1 MAEQLGSRLISS
13 EPVSWGNSAS
23 TYRIDL
29 ADGRAVA
36 ARRSIGPDALAMTER
51 LAAVMAM
58 AAAVRLPIPTAV
70 VVATDPSV
78 WLVSPWIAGET
89 GAAWL
94 GTPSRTITLA
104 GRMGSLAR
112 HLRGLDRHLM
122 GSGGG
127 SLMVDDDPAGL
138 TTALQELA
146 GSISAAT
153 RMSIGEAIERSRTD
167 SSMAPIFVHGDFA
180 PINVVMG
187 PDGDIR
193 ALLDLEHA
201 ALGAPLADAA
211 WWGWVVRHHHP
222 EAWSTAWP
230 AFCAA
235 ADIDLERDRD
245 TIHALVMRQ
254 LLARA
259 AAAGMPDVRYRW
271 LHRLEVAGRW
281 ER

>member
-1 MAEQLGSRLISS
+1 MGSSLISS
-13 EPVSWGNSAS
+13 EPVSWGDSAS

-29 ADGRAVA
+29 ADGRAIA

-58 AAAVRLPIPTAV
+58 AAAGRLPIPTAD
-70 VVATDPSV
+70 VVATVHSV
-78 WLVSPWIAGET
+78 WLVSPWIEGET

-112 HLRGLDRHLM
+112 HLRGLDPHQV

-127 SLMVDDDPAGL
+127 SPMVDDPAGL
-138 TTALQELA
+138 TTGLQELT
-146 GSISAAT
+146 GSISAVT
-153 RMSIGEAIERSRTD
+153 RMSIGEAVERASAD
-167 SSMAPIFVHGDFA
+167 ASMARVFVHGDFA
-180 PINVVMG
+180 PINVVLG
-187 PDGDIR
+187 PDGEIR

-201 ALGAPLADAA
+201 TLGAPLADAA

-222 EAWSTAWP
+222 GVWATAWP

-235 ADIDLERDRD
+235 ADVDPERDRD

-259 AAAGMPDVRYRW
+259 AAAGMPDVRHRW
-271 LHRLEVAGRW
+271 LRRLEVAAGWGR
-281 ER
+281 